1 MSVSPPLGP
10 LEPFDLV
17 VEGGEVLDPGTGR
30 RGRFDVGVRGGHVA
44 AVEPQIAPGAARQRL
59 DARGALVTPG
69 LVDLH
74 THVGDG
80 SGFWG
85 IDPEPLAWRTGVT
98 TWVDAG
104 SAGAYTLGALRR
116 VVEGTRAVTV
126 RALLNI
132 SAVGLVAETGEA
144 GRDELCDASLCA
156 QAVTANRDVVVGV
169 KVRLDRYSAG
179 PNWLLALRRAL
190 DASRAASV
198 PLMVHIGAG
207 PPAVEAV
214 LALLGPGD
222 LVTHCATGQ
231 SMALVDRSGRLLG
244 AVAEARQR
252 GVLLDLGHGSG
263 AFCFAVAH
271 ALLEAGAPPDVV
283 SSDAHQRS
291 IAGPM
296 FDLPT
301 CMAKLLCLGMALP
314 DVVAAATVNPARA
327 VGLAPGT
334 GTLAVGARADIALWD
349 LEEPDQLLTDVYLTQ
364 RAASQVLR
372 NRATVA
378 GGVVLAPVAPR
389 APAAWIA
396 LTAAQRALFEAPASR
411 TPWASILPGPA
422 GLPRPELEGPLLG

>member
-1 MSVSPPLGP
+1 MQLGHSV
-10 LEPFDLV
+10 PFDLV

-30 RGRFDVGVRGGHVA
+30 SGRFDVAVRGGRVA
-44 AVEPQIAPGAARQRL
+44 AVEQRIARATARQHL

-85 IDPEPLAWRTGVT
+85 IDPAPLAWRTGVT

-104 SAGAYTLGALRR
+104 SSGAYTVGSLRR
-116 VVEGTRAVTV
+116 VVEAARDVTI

-132 SAVGLVAETGEA
+132 SAVGLAAETGEA
-144 GRDELCDASLCA
+144 LRDEWCDASLCA
-156 QAVTANRDVVVGV
+156 RAVAANRDIVVGV
-169 KVRLDRYSAG
+169 KVRLDRHSAG
-179 PNWLLALRRAL
+179 PNWPLALRRAL
-190 DASRAASV
+190 DAAHAASV

-207 PPAVEAV
+207 PPAVDAV
-214 LALLGPGD
+214 LELLRPGD
-222 LVTHCATGQ
+222 VVTHCATGQ
-231 SMALVDRSGRLLG
+231 SMALVDRSGQLLD
-244 AVAEARQR
+244 AVAAARRR

-263 AFCFAVAH
+263 AFSFAVAQ
-271 ALLEAGAPPDVV
+271 ALCDAGAPPDIV

-301 CMAKLLCLGMALP
+301 CMAKLCCLGMPLH

-327 VGLAPGT
+327 VGLDSEV
-334 GTLAVGARADIALWD
+334 GTLAVGSRADIAIWD
-349 LEEPDQLLTDVYLTQ
+349 VEECDRVLTDVYLSQ
-364 RAASQVLR
+364 RVAARVLC

-378 GGVVLAPVAPR
+378 GGVVLEPVDPRPPAP
-389 APAAWIA
+389 WIG
-396 LTAAQRALFEAPASR
+396 LTRAQRSLFDAPASR
-411 TPWASILPGPA
+411 TSWASLLPGPE
-422 GLPRPELEGPLLG
+422 GLPRPALEGPVLA